1 MHPSTAQ
8 ARVVVDELVRCGVR
22 HLVACPGSRDAPLA
36 IAAHAAAAGGRLT
49 LHVRIDERSAG
60 FLAVGLAKAGALA
73 AVFCTSGTAAAN
85 LHPAVLEAHHSR
97 TPLLVLTADRPAELH
112 GTGANQTVEQSTLY
126 GTAASY
132 VDFPEKGEAFW
143 RGTVCRAVA
152 LATAGPVQ
160 VNIPFRE
167 PLVPDDDP
175 TWPPGRPD
183 GAPWTRWSAPTV
195 TGPAATDLVPRT
207 VLVAG
212 DPLGRPDVITAAA
225 DAARRAGWPVIA
237 EPTSTAPGALANGSL
252 LLNSGAV
259 LPRPD
264 EVIVVGRPTLSRG
277 VGACLRSAARVRVL
291 AHDPEWTDP
300 QRLAAEVIG
309 RIDDVPAPDPAWLAG
324 WRAADRVA
332 GVVVDRVL
340 ADTPWP
346 TGAHVARDLLA
357 ALPAD
362 ATLFLGSSNPVRYVD
377 LFGRTGNQRIMAN
390 RGVAGIDG
398 SVSTAAGIALGGGRP
413 CYALLGDLTFLHDT
427 NGLLIGPA
435 EPRPDLT
442 VVVVNDDGG
451 GIFTLLEQGAPE
463 HAAGF
468 ERMFGTPHGT
478 DLAALCAAHHVP
490 HLLIADRDKFRAAI
504 APAPGPR
511 VLEIRI
517 DRAGLRDWQA
527 GLFDAVRAA
536 FTH

>member
-1 MHPSTAQ
+1 
-8 ARVVVDELVRCGVR
+8 
-22 HLVACPGSRDAPLA
+22 
-36 IAAHAAAAGGRLT
+36 
-49 LHVRIDERSAG
+49 
-60 FLAVGLAKAGALA
+60 
-73 AVFCTSGTAAAN
+73 
-85 LHPAVLEAHHSR
+85 
-97 TPLLVLTADRPAELH
+97 LVLTADRPAELH
-112 GTGANQTVEQSTLY
+112 GAGANQTVDQHALY
-126 GTAASY
+126 GNAAPCLE
-132 VDFPEKGEAFW
+132 FPSDAAQSVW
-143 RGTVCRAVA
+143 RATVCRAVA
-152 LATAGPVQ
+152 LASAGPVQ

-167 PLVPDDDP
+167 PLVPDGDP

-183 GAPWTRWSAPTV
+183 GAPWTAWTTPTV
-195 TGPAATDLVPRT
+195 TGPPATDLAPRT
-207 VLVAG
+207 VLIVG
-212 DPLGRPDVITAAA
+212 DPVGRPDMVAAA
-225 DAARRAGWPVIA
+225 VRAADRAGWPVIA
-237 EPTSTAPGALANGSL
+237 EPTGTAPGALANGSL

-277 VGACLRSAARVRVL
+277 VGACLRSAGRVRVL
-291 AHDPEWTDP
+291 ADGPEWTDP

-309 RIDDVPAPDPAWLAG
+309 SVDDVPAPDPAWLAG
-324 WRAADRVA
+324 WQAADRVA

-377 LFGRTGNQRIMAN
+377 LFGRNGNQRIMAN

-398 SVSTAAGIALGGGRP
+398 SVSTAAGIALGSGRP
-413 CYALLGDLTFLHDT
+413 CYALLGDLTFLHDI

-463 HAAGF
+463 HTASF

-490 HLLIADRDKFRAAI
+490 HLLIADRDKFRAAL

-527 GLFDAVRAA
+527 RLFDAVRAA
-536 FTH
+536 FTD